1 VLSKTSKYAFQALIL
16 IASVGEN
23 EYILSKQ
30 IASALSIPKEYL
42 NKVMQL
48 LVRMKYVKSLK
59 GPQGGFRLARHP
71 REITIYDV
79 LQSIEGTDFFQTC
92 LLRAG
97 ICDERN
103 PCALH
108 FYWQKTL
115 GQIRGVLDRV
125 TLDELV
131 KEVKEGKRVLQF
143 ADNVFLIQD
152 FKKQIGIK

>member
-1 VLSKTSKYAFQALIL
+1 VLSKTSKYALQALIL
-16 IASVGEN
+16 IASVGKN

-42 NKVMQL
+42 NKVMRL
-48 LVRMKYVKSLK
+48 LVQMKYVKSLK
-59 GPQGGFRLARHP
+59 GPQGGFRLARDP

-79 LQSIEGTDFFQTC
+79 LQSIDGTDFFQMC

-97 ICDERN
+97 TCDERN

-108 FYWQKTL
+108 HYWQKIL
-115 GQIRGVLDRV
+115 GQIRAVLDRV

-143 ADNVFLIQD
+143 TDNVFLIQD